1 MIRRKKTTI
10 FLDAK
15 ENTKVSDLKRMIE
28 GITKKPPAEQR
39 LYNKEDVSQLM
50 DSHYSL
56 FDYGITKENACAQDP
71 APIGLAYMEAGIGTG
86 GEGMF
91 EDLEIT
97 PYSSPP
103 ELPAVMKTEKETAKK
118 DDKSGGNSP
127 GSSASS
133 SRPGS
138 SAGSNRPD
146 SGAGSS
152 RPGSSA
158 GSNRPDSGAGSSRP
172 GSRADSSRPGSRADS
187 SRPDSN
193 TGTSPSANS

>member
-50 DSHYSL
+50 ESHYSL
-56 FDYGITKENACAQDP
+56 LDYGITKENACAQDP
-71 APIGLAYMEAGIGTG
+71 APIGLAYMEA
-86 GEGMF
+86 GMF

-127 GSSASS
+127 GSSSSS

-158 GSNRPDSGAGSSRP
+158 GSSRP
-172 GSRADSSRPGSRADS
+172 GSSA
-187 SRPDSN
+187 
-193 TGTSPSANS
+193 GTSASANS